1 MKFYKYHG
9 AGNDFILLDN
19 RDGSITHL
27 PVQDWCNRH
36 TGIGA
41 DGLMLLEQ
49 DDSLDF
55 RMVYYNSDG
64 KLSTLCGN
72 GARCIT
78 RFAAD
83 LGLIQG
89 HTARF
94 TAADGPHEA
103 QLLPDGNIALQMND
117 VRHVEHNGDDLV
129 LHTGSPHYLMFTDRD
144 PDDYDLIKLAHRV
157 RYSAAY
163 AETGIN
169 VNLVEQRSPDA
180 LFMRTYER
188 GVENETLSCGTGV
201 TAAALGAH
209 ARRHGE
215 EGHHEVHVHTRGGIL
230 HVAFDFYQEMYRNIV
245 LTGPAIKV
253 FEGFIAS

>member
-19 RDGSITHL
+19 RLNICQDV
-27 PVQDWCNRH
+27 PVQAWCDRH

-41 DGLMLLEQ
+41 DGLMLLEN
-49 DDSLDF
+49 DPELDF

-64 KLSTLCGN
+64 GLSTLCGN

-83 LGLIQG
+83 LGIIQEQ
-89 HTARF
+89 TARF
-94 TAADGPHEA
+94 MAADGPHEA

-117 VRHVEHNGDDLV
+117 VRHIEQQGEDLV
-129 LHTGSPHYLMFTDRD
+129 LHTGSPHYLIFTDRD
-144 PDDYDLIKLAHRV
+144 PALYDLNAMAHRI
-157 RYSAAY
+157 RYSDKY
-163 AETGIN
+163 ATEGIN
-169 VNLVEQRSPDA
+169 VNLVEPRSADT

-188 GVENETLSCGTGV
+188 GVEDETLSCGTGV

-209 ARRHGE
+209 ARNKGE
-215 EGHHEVHVHTRGGIL
+215 EGRHAFHVHTRGGIL
-230 HVAFDFYQEMYRNIV
+230 HVAFDYQQEMYRNIV
-245 LTGPAIKV
+245 LTGPAVKV
-253 FEGFIAS
+253 FEGFIA